1 MSNFFNKE
9 LLYRIVSILIF
20 IPVVI
25 FPLFH
30 SNLLSIIIY
39 LIIIS
44 IILIEISDMKKKV
57 EKVLSLNIYYFI
69 SIASFFLFLF
79 LLITEKYSDY
89 FLLGI
94 IIIIWLFDTFSYIG
108 GKVIGGMK
116 LMPKIS
122 SGKTVSGLITGVIMT
137 LLASEIFKYFSSHS
151 YDHSTV
157 ITIFIIFLS
166 FFGDTIV
173 SLLKRHASIKDSGS
187 IMPGHGG
194 LLDRFDSFIMV
205 FFILGSLNLIK

>member
-1 MSNFFNKE
+1 M
-9 LLYRIVSILIF
+9 
-20 IPVVI
+20 
-25 FPLFH
+25 
-30 SNLLSIIIY
+30 
-39 LIIIS
+39 
-44 IILIEISDMKKKV
+44 
-57 EKVLSLNIYYFI
+57 
-69 SIASFFLFLF
+69 F

-89 FLLGI
+89 FLLEI

-108 GKVIGGMK
+108 GKALGGMK

-137 LLASEIFKYFSSHS
+137 LLASEIFKYLISHN

-173 SLLKRHASIKDSGS
+173 SLLKRHASIKDLDLLCLV
-187 IMPGHGG
+187 MGG
-194 LLDRFDSFIMV
+194 YLIDLIHLLW
-205 FFILGSLNLIK
+205 FFLFLDL

>member
-1 MSNFFNKE
+1 MRNFFNKE
-9 LLYRIVSILIF
+9 LLYRIASILIF
-20 IPVVI
+20 VPVVI

-30 SNLLSIIIY
+30 SNLLAIITY
-39 LIIIS
+39 LIVIS
-44 IILIEISDMKKKV
+44 IILVEISDMKKKV
-57 EKVLSLNIYYFI
+57 EKALIFNIYCFI
-69 SIASFFLFLF
+69 TILSFFLFLF

-108 GKVIGGMK
+108 GKALGGMK

-137 LLASEIFKYFSSHS
+137 LLASEIFKYFISHN

-157 ITIFIIFLS
+157 ITIFIIFFIFWRYNS
-166 FFGDTIV
+166 FTFKTPCI
-173 SLLKRHASIKDSGS
+173 
-187 IMPGHGG
+187 
-194 LLDRFDSFIMV
+194 
-205 FFILGSLNLIK
+205 N